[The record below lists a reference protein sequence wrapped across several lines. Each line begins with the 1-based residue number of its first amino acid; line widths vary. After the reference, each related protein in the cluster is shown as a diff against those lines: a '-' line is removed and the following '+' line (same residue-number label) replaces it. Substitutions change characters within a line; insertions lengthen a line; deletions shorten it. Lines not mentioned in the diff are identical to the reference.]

1 MQIYA
6 KSNGKDLYIRSKMRM
21 FQDSEFIINKKLY
34 MKNIYLSYLAV
45 SLEQEINIVMPLY
58 GQRYEQR
65 WGIRIKE

>member
-21 FQDSEFIINKKLY
+21 FQDSELIRNKKLY

-45 SLEQEINIVMPLY
+45 SLEQEINIVMLLY

-65 WGIRIKE
+65 

>member
-21 FQDSEFIINKKLY
+21 FQDSELIRNKKLY

-45 SLEQEINIVMPLY
+45 SLEQEINIVMLLY
-58 GQRYEQR
+58 GQRYKLR
-65 WGIRIKE
+65 

>member
-65 WGIRIKE
+65 

>member
-45 SLEQEINIVMPLY
+45 SLEQEINIVMLLY

-65 WGIRIKE
+65 

>member
-45 SLEQEINIVMPLY
+45 SLEQEINIVMLLY
-58 GQRYEQR
+58 GQRYKLR
-65 WGIRIKE
+65 